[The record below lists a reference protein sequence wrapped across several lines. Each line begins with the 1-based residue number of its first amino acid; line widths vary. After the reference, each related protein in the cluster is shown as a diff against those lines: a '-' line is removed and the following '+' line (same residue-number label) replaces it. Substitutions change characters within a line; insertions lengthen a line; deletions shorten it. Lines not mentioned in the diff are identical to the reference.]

1 MFADETNP
9 PNETTADETTAVE
22 TTAVESIDSES
33 SVADDADAVS
43 TGETTEEAEEATDTA
58 ADDAAAF
65 DIDMPPAS
73 FLMLVGMFSTQA
85 MVSMGVVPN
94 PATGKSESQ
103 LPLARH
109 FIDLLDVLAAKTKG
123 NLDTEEQTQLDG
135 TLHQLRMVYVEQNR
149 AASGK
154 ASTEK

>member
-9 PNETTADETTAVE
+9 PDKTTAS
-22 TTAVESIDSES
+22 ESAASES
-33 SVADDADAVS
+33 SVADDSDAVS
-43 TGETTEEAEEATDTA
+43 TGETTEKVEASTETA

-65 DIDMPPAS
+65 EMPPAS
-73 FLMLVGMFSTQA
+73 FLMLIGMFSTQA
-85 MVSMGVVPN
+85 MVCMGVIPN
-94 PATGKSESQ
+94 PATGKAESQ

-109 FIDLLDVLAAKTKG
+109 FIDLLEVLAEKTKG